1 MKKLERSQQG
11 QVIAPASIAIKKE
24 AFDNRQETAIYWL
37 GGGGA
42 MINSH
47 GTNLLIDP
55 VLEGFDL
62 PLLIENPLP
71 IEEVGKV
78 DGVLI
83 THIDNDHFS
92 RPTLKDIREQT
103 LSYHAPHYV
112 AEQMQKE
119 GLPGTGHDIYDTF
132 SIGTMKIRLTPA
144 CHNWQNGSSKYNF
157 RYWKEEDYCGYWI
170 DTQDGSIWMP
180 GDSKLLHSQLH
191 MPDPDEILFDF
202 ADNDW
207 HITLEGAIQL
217 ANNYPKADLIC
228 IHWGTVD
235 APEMTPFNGDPEILK
250 ERIQTPERLHILAP
264 GEKFVLIKKK
274 DC

>member
-37 GGGGA
+37 GGGAA

-132 SIGTMKIRLTPA
+132 SIGTMKIHLTPLA
-144 CHNWQNGSSKYNF
+144 TIGRTVLPNTISDIGRKRTIVAIGSTRKMARFGCRAIRNCFILNCICLIPMRS
-157 RYWKEEDYCGYWI
+157 C
-170 DTQDGSIWMP
+170 SILRIMT
-180 GDSKLLHSQLH
+180 GILL
-191 MPDPDEILFDF
+191 
-202 ADNDW
+202 
-207 HITLEGAIQL
+207 
-217 ANNYPKADLIC
+217 
-228 IHWGTVD
+228 
-235 APEMTPFNGDPEILK
+235 
-250 ERIQTPERLHILAP
+250 
-264 GEKFVLIKKK
+264 
-274 DC
+274 

>member
-37 GGGGA
+37 GGGAA

-92 RPTLKDIREQT
+92 RPCASLCR
-103 LSYHAPHYV
+103 
-112 AEQMQKE
+112 
-119 GLPGTGHDIYDTF
+119 
-132 SIGTMKIRLTPA
+132 
-144 CHNWQNGSSKYNF
+144 
-157 RYWKEEDYCGYWI
+157 
-170 DTQDGSIWMP
+170 
-180 GDSKLLHSQLH
+180 
-191 MPDPDEILFDF
+191 
-202 ADNDW
+202 
-207 HITLEGAIQL
+207 
-217 ANNYPKADLIC
+217 
-228 IHWGTVD
+228 
-235 APEMTPFNGDPEILK
+235 
-250 ERIQTPERLHILAP
+250 
-264 GEKFVLIKKK
+264 
-274 DC
+274 